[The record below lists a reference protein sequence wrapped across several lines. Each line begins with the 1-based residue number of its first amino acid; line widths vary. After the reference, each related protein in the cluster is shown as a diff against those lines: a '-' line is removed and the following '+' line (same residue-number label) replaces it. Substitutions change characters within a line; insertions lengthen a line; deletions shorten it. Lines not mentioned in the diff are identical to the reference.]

1 MYSENNTP
9 VSLERV
15 TLVLGGA
22 RSGKSAFA
30 EGLVGAS
37 GKPIYLATAEALDDE
52 MVERIRRHRARRA
65 ARWITVEEPLELVSS
80 LSEHA
85 APRSVVLVDCLT
97 VWLGNLIH
105 AGRHID
111 TESKALVELLPTLAG
126 PVVFVSNEV
135 GMGIVP
141 ENKMARDFRDHA
153 GRLHQALA
161 ARADSVYFVVAGIAA
176 ALKGNVI

>member
-1 MYSENNTP
+1 MSIP
-9 VSLERV
+9 RV

-22 RSGKSAFA
+22 RSGKSAIA
-30 EGLVGAS
+30 ERLVETS
-37 GKPIYLATAEALDDE
+37 ENPIYVATAEALDEE
-52 MVERIRRHRARRA
+52 MTERIRRHRARRT
-65 ARWITVEEPLELVSS
+65 ARWTTVEEPLELVSA
-80 LSEHA
+80 LHQHA
-85 APRSVVLVDCLT
+85 LPQSVVLVDCLT

-105 AGRHID
+105 AGRDID
-111 TESKALVELLPTLAG
+111 TETKALVELLPTLVG

-161 ARADSVYFVVAGIAA
+161 ARADSVYLVVAGIAT
-176 ALKGNVI
+176 ALKGNAL

>member
-1 MYSENNTP
+1 MSIP
-9 VSLERV
+9 RV

-30 EGLVGAS
+30 ERLVGA
-37 GKPIYLATAEALDDE
+37 GEKPIYFATAEALDEE

-65 ARWITVEEPLELVSS
+65 ARWTTVEEPLELVSS
-80 LSEHA
+80 LSQHA
-85 APRSVVLVDCLT
+85 SPQSVVLVDCLT

-111 TESKALVELLPTLAG
+111 TETTALVELLPTLAG

-153 GRLHQALA
+153 GRLHQAIA
-161 ARADSVYFVVAGIAA
+161 ARADSVYLVVAGIAS
-176 ALKGNVI
+176 ALKGNAL

>member
-1 MYSENNTP
+1 MSIP
-9 VSLERV
+9 RV

-30 EGLVGAS
+30 EQLVGAS
-37 GKPIYLATAEALDDE
+37 EKPIYFATAEASDE
-52 MVERIRRHRARRA
+52 EMIERIRRHRARRA

-80 LSEHA
+80 LSQHVSPQSA
-85 APRSVVLVDCLT
+85 VLVDCLT

-105 AGRHID
+105 AGRNID
-111 TESKALVELLPTLAG
+111 TETNALVELLPTLG
-126 PVVFVSNEV
+126 GGVVFVSNEV

-141 ENKMARDFRDHA
+141 ENKMARDFRDQA

-161 ARADSVYFVVAGIAA
+161 ARADSVYLVVAGIATT
-176 ALKGNVI
+176 LKGNAL